1 MEDALDK
8 NPNKIVVKDDDDNVQ
23 EKTTNNEQGEEI
35 NKGSVEKN
43 GQTEPERDTTEQNG
57 QENQTI
63 NTEQEIVEIDG
74 EQYTIDTDG
83 NAVKDGKVVYTKAQI
98 DAMSDDNGEG
108 SEEPYVASIEDIAAK
123 SGISIVN
130 EQGNPV
136 QYDMSVDGLARREM
150 DIYKK
155 GAQEASS
162 KAIDEFLK
170 ANPDILNVVNYKLT
184 YGTIEGYTS
193 NFDYNKVTLDKD
205 NKAQLK
211 DIIVKA
217 EIAKGNTPERA
228 NRIANLIE
236 ADNTLDVEAEEA
248 LNYLKAR
255 QQAAVEQNLKAAR
268 EQQEAIIEQQNRF
281 YGLGVDEKGNTVDL
295 NIDGSIYDI
304 VVKKGSIKGL
314 EIPEAGI
321 TVKTSKGNKLI
332 SRREL
337 YNYISVPV
345 KQIDGYW
352 YTQAQLDDMARM
364 NNPEDMVLN
373 YIRNLTGDDISQL
386 VKKAI
391 NRDKVLTVRK
401 LTSKGSKANGTKRV
415 GNRTDGNDKVIL
427 PIK

>member
-23 EKTTNNEQGEEI
+23 EKTTNAEQGEET
-35 NKGSVEKN
+35 NKDSVNKN
-43 GQTEPERDTTEQNG
+43 NTEQNE
-57 QENQTI
+57 QENQKI
-63 NTEQEIVEIDG
+63 NTEQEVVEIDG

-83 NAVKDGKVVYTKAQI
+83 NAVKDGKVVYTKVQI
-98 DAMSDDNGEG
+98 DAMSDDNEEDGEE
-108 SEEPYVASIEDIAAK
+108 SAVASIEDIAAK
-123 SGISIVN
+123 SGISIVD

-155 GAQEASS
+155 GAQEASA

-170 ANPDILNVVNYKLT
+170 ANPDILDVVNYKLT

-248 LNYLKAR
+248 LNYLKAQ

-268 EQQEAIIEQQNRF
+268 EQQAAMIEQQNKF

-391 NRDKVLTVRK
+391 NHDKVLTVRK
-401 LTSKGSKANGTKRV
+401 LTSKGSRANGTKRI
-415 GNRTDGNDKVIL
+415 GNRTDSNDKVIL